1 MARVCP
7 RSGSNGVPAACP
19 LESRMRSSGGTGVVR
34 LLFWRL
40 RCATGNGSL
49 SLSHVSKHFAR
60 PHELATPWRRGPC
73 RHERSWLTR
82 PTPKAEARSRN
93 QAGDFGGQ
101 HFRASRPRPHWS
113 AFAASTRSRNA
124 RVNAFRDLD
133 DLKLIRVPESASGSI
148 PRAHNRS
155 RSTNPP
161 PALRIQNRRTMLQ
174 HRAGAGVDTSPQP
187 SDEKCSVEMAASV
200 LTSTRAVGVV
210 VRGIT
215 SSFTI

>member
-19 LESRMRSSGGTGVVR
+19 LESRMRSSGRTGVVR

-40 RCATGNGSL
+40 RCATGNDSL

-82 PTPKAEARSRN
+82 PPPKAEARSRN

-101 HFRASRPRPHWS
+101 HFGASKLRARRSAFRRECSRP
-113 AFAASTRSRNA
+113 NA
-124 RVNAFRDLD
+124 RVNAYRDLD
-133 DLKLIRVPESASGSI
+133 DLKVIRVPESASGSI
-148 PRAHNRS
+148 P
-155 RSTNPP
+155 
-161 PALRIQNRRTMLQ
+161 
-174 HRAGAGVDTSPQP
+174 
-187 SDEKCSVEMAASV
+187 
-200 LTSTRAVGVV
+200 
-210 VRGIT
+210 
-215 SSFTI
+215 